1 MRKSLEKCLK
11 LMFTYP
17 SGSSWMLLYEKF
29 RLIIFLKF
37 LILSKK
43 FKKDE
48 KNFSQE
54 LNWFLTNKKKLFLP
68 SSFFNWNLAQSNF
81 IKLWIFTVTCTML
94 SLILGVMSLI
104 STFELKF
111 HHKIR
116 SYFTTHCPQY
126 TFQVIMIF
134 FWNYIIII

>member
-1 MRKSLEKCLK
+1 
-11 LMFTYP
+11 MFKINVFLTHLA
-17 SGSSWMLLYEKF
+17 LLGCYYMKNSDLSF
-29 RLIIFLKF
+29 FLKF

-54 LNWFLTNKKKLFLP
+54 LNWFLTNQKKIFLP

-134 FWNYIIII
+134 FWNYII

>member
-11 LMFTYP
+11 WMFYLPIWLFLDATIWKIQTYH
-17 SGSSWMLLYEKF
+17 F
-29 RLIIFLKF
+29 FLSF
-37 LILSKK
+37 LSYL
-43 FKKDE
+43 
-48 KNFSQE
+48 KNSRKTRKTFHR
-54 LNWFLTNKKKLFLP
+54 NWIDFWPTKKKLFLP

-116 SYFTTHCPQY
+116 SYFTAHCPQY

-134 FWNYIIII
+134 WNYIIII